1 MLNHVVTTYTRSI
14 FDDDIEEGSVDDFSD
29 ESALVINVSSD
40 RADMLSMLIEKGIAL
55 ADGGYHLIDDENRIG
70 YRAAIDSKDTNI
82 IRFNLVHITDQDLRH
97 LNAYDIEVI
106 AAADDKKVYI
116 STMPYMPFF
125 TTILDMYNG
134 DEAQKIDASIQQAIE
149 DLSLG
154 WLCHHL
160 ADNNVN

>member
-1 MLNHVVTTYTRSI
+1 MLDHVVTTYTRSI
-14 FDDDIEEGSVDDFSD
+14 FDDDLEDGSIDDFSE
-29 ESALVINVSSD
+29 ESALVMDVSSE
-40 RADMLSMLIEKGIAL
+40 RADTLAMLIEKGIAL
-55 ADGGYHLIDDENRIG
+55 TDGGYHLIDDENRIG
-70 YRAAIDSKDTNI
+70 YRATVDLKDASI
-82 IRFNLVHITDQDLRH
+82 IRFNLVHITSEDSRH

-106 AAADDKKVYI
+106 AAADDNKVYI

-154 WLCHHL
+154 WLCYHL

>member
-14 FDDDIEEGSVDDFSD
+14 FDD
-29 ESALVINVSSD
+29 
-40 RADMLSMLIEKGIAL
+40 
-55 ADGGYHLIDDENRIG
+55 
-70 YRAAIDSKDTNI
+70 
-82 IRFNLVHITDQDLRH
+82 
-97 LNAYDIEVI
+97 DIEVI

-160 ADNNVN
+160 VDNNVN